1 MIYFTNFSKM
11 KKYPNMKFFSIS
23 ENIPKGINIPVINEL
38 IPIPTLTFSYKKE
51 QIKEDDFR
59 KNYFYQL
66 QFVNRLKLGNLL
78 QGNCIV
84 SDRPLDVFSH
94 AQLVAEWFESVGFEV
109 KELK

>member
-23 ENIPKGINIPVINEL
+23 ENIPKGINIPIINEL

-51 QIKEDDFR
+51 QINEDVFR
-59 KNYFYQL
+59 KNYFSQL
-66 QFVNRLKLGNLL
+66 RLVNRLKLGNLL
-78 QGNCIV
+78 QENCIV
-84 SDRPLDVFSH
+84 SDRPLNVFSH
-94 AQLVAEWFESVGFEV
+94 AKLVVEWFESVGFEV